1 MIQILIW
8 CEGMSSLL
16 MNRAT
21 EEALGGGKKTRTN
34 TIGEV
39 EDPRTVAG
47 KAVYRL
53 LGSQQLAVP
62 GAAFSRLVREAGG
75 SHKAKGSRKS
85 LKYIVPAAVLVL
97 DDLCGLFL
105 RDRKTPVVDFEVD
118 SRPVT
123 IPATKGRVMR
133 HRARANEWT
142 VPVRVRINEQ
152 IMAEATVRQLFAEG
166 GQQIGIGD
174 FRPEKG
180 GPFGTWDIVSWEVV
194 SDAKA
199 KTSAQLRNG
208 AAVLGSDPS

>member
-1 MIQILIW
+1 MIQIFMW
-8 CEGMSSLL
+8 CEGFSSLL

-21 EEALGGGKKTRTN
+21 EEGLGGGKAIRAN

-47 KAVYRL
+47 KAIYRL
-53 LGSQQLAVP
+53 PGSQQLAVP
-62 GAAFSRLVREAGG
+62 GGAFSRLVREAGA

-123 IPATKGRVMR
+123 IPPTKGRVMR
-133 HRARANEWT
+133 HRARANEWA
-142 VPVRVRINEQ
+142 VRVRVRINEQ

-180 GPFGTWDIVSWEVV
+180 GPFGVWDLVAWDVV
-194 SDAKA
+194 SDAKE
-199 KTSAQLRNG
+199 KTPAQIRNG
-208 AAVLGSDPS
+208 AHIVVPS